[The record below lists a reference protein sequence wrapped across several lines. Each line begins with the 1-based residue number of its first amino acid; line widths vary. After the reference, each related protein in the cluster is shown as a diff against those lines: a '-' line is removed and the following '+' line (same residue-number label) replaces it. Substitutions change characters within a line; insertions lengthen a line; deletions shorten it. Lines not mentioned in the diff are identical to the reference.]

1 MNSNNKWV
9 GFENNDPMPKEVEKR
24 LMPGDNKPGD
34 CVWYPLDLTFPSVLA
49 YPGKEIQPTCEL
61 KPKSF
66 MLRGLCDNPDIKA
79 DVYYTLINSTTF
91 LGHIYSKII
100 YRDKMWDLVSTIDNS
115 VIAFTTLEN
124 AHELPIGLHVWTFFP
139 FTDNNCN
146 NYPKLG

>member
-1 MNSNNKWV
+1 
-9 GFENNDPMPKEVEKR
+9 MPKNHFRTIKILFFSRFFAITRVGGCFSKNLENSR
-24 LMPGDNKPGD
+24 FFLNP
-34 CVWYPLDLTFPSVLA
+34 C
-49 YPGKEIQPTCEL
+49 
-61 KPKSF
+61 
-66 MLRGLCDNPDIKA
+66 LRGLCDHPNIKA

-100 YRDKMWDLVSTIDNS
+100 YRNKMWDLVSTIDNS